1 MLSPEQA
8 RDHVQ
13 SLVER
18 ARKAGADAADAI
30 CIGDGSTG
38 VQVRMGELEDVA
50 RSEGEKISLRVFLGQ
65 RSASVASSD
74 LSPDAA
80 GELVARAIAMAG
92 EAPEDEYAGL
102 APADLL
108 DRGPF
113 ADLDGWDD
121 SDPDPVRLKDLALA
135 AENAA
140 LAIDGVT
147 NSSGCGASASQASV
161 ALATSHGFS
170 GAYRS
175 TGFGCSASVIAG
187 SGDAMER
194 DYSWHSARHFAD
206 LEDAEAIG
214 RRAGQ
219 RAVSRLNPV
228 KVAAGSIPVLYEPR
242 VASGLLGHLVAAISG
257 AAIARKSS
265 FLLDALGEQIFAA
278 GIDIHDDPLRPRGLR
293 SRSFDSEG
301 LPVRPMKLVDDG
313 VLTTWLAESASAR
326 QLGVAPTGHAVR
338 GIGGAP
344 SAGPSNLYLAAGS
357 RGPEAMLASLPRAI
371 LVTELIGQ
379 GVNGVTGDYSRGAA
393 GYLYEN
399 GERVGPVSEITVAS
413 NLKDM
418 FRTLEPA
425 NDLEFRRG
433 VDSPS
438 VLIPDMVIA
447 SA

>member
-1 MLSPEQA
+1 MLNPDQA
-8 RDHVQ
+8 RSHVEA
-13 SLVER
+13 LVER

-50 RSEGEKISLRVFLGQ
+50 RSEGEKIALRVFLGQ

-74 LSPDAA
+74 LSGAA
-80 GELVARAIAMAG
+80 MGDLVARAVAMAA

-113 ADLDGWDD
+113 ADLDTWDG
-121 SDPDPVRLKDLALA
+121 SNPDPAELKARALA
-135 AENAA
+135 AEAAA
-140 LAIDGVT
+140 LAVDGVT
-147 NSSGCGASASQASV
+147 NSSGCGTSASQASV
-161 ALATSHGFS
+161 ALATSEGFS

-175 TGFGCSASVIAG
+175 TGFSCSASVIAG
-187 SGDAMER
+187 SGDRMER
-194 DYSWHSARHFAD
+194 DYSWHSARHLTD
-206 LEDAEAIG
+206 LEQPEAIG
-214 RRAGQ
+214 RRAGT

-228 KVAAGSIPVLYEPR
+228 KVAAGPIAVLYEPR
-242 VASGLLGHLVAAISG
+242 VATSLLGHLVSAITG

-265 FLLDALGEQIFAA
+265 FLRDALGQRIFAA

-293 SRSFDSEG
+293 SRAFDSEG
-301 LPVRPMKLVDDG
+301 LPVRAMKLVDGG
-313 VLTTWLAESASAR
+313 VLTSWLAESASAR
-326 QLGVAPTGHAVR
+326 QLGIAPTGHAVR

-344 SAGPSNLYLAAGS
+344 SAGPSNLYLAAGPRS
-357 RGPEAMLASLPRAI
+357 PEAMLADLPRAI

-393 GYLYEN
+393 GYLYEK

-413 NLKDM
+413 NLRQM
-418 FRTLEPA
+418 FASLEPA
-425 NDLEFRRG
+425 ADLELRRG
-433 VDSPS
+433 VDSPT
-438 VLIPDMVIA
+438 VLIPEMTVA